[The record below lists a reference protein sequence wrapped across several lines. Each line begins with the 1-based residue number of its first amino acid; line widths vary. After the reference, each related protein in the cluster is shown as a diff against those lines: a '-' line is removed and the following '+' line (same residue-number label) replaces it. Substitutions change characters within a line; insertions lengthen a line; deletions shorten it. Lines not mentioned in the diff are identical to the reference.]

1 MKRKFVLGMTG
12 LLLSFG
18 LAFTGCTSRADNR
31 TTVAAAAAFSGTT
44 EWGSSLGHMIA
55 GGRGVVPNAAEPV
68 HAPYLPVLPAGG
80 LNPNARHRVGDP
92 LRVRL
97 VITDG
102 IITAVETDAA
112 AELACG
118 TWGLPATAL
127 SIALILADNG
137 TDNILSEVNT
147 FNTAVSFVNAPNT
160 GAAETIQYT
169 FSGNLANVV
178 IPGARLTNVLER
190 APDAVSGATNNP
202 ASGTNPRL
210 DWGDTRRAVK
220 TAADIA
226 LAPFERINGVWVQR

>member
-1 MKRKFVLGMTG
+1 MKRKLVLGMMG

-18 LAFTGCTSRADNR
+18 LVFAGCTSRADNR
-31 TTVAAAAAFSGTT
+31 TTAAAFSGTT

-55 GGRGVVPNAAEPV
+55 GGRGVMPNAAEPA

-80 LNPNARHRVGDP
+80 LNPNARHRVGNP

-97 VITDG
+97 VITNG

-118 TWGLPATAL
+118 NWGLPAMAL
-127 SIALILADNG
+127 SIARILEDNG

-147 FNTAVSFVNAPNT
+147 FNTAVSFINAPNT

-202 ASGTNPRL
+202 ATNPRL

-226 LAPFERINGVWVQR
+226 LASFERIDGVWVQR